1 MIKFFSFFFFY
12 PPPQSNFSIESLRSP
27 LFHQILDFKE
37 FEKKKNSLPKN
48 FFHLYLVN
56 LKKRRRMW
64 KYSVDTSGMTMEGS
78 STNWRERG
86 QGEASFN
93 EPPVFAY
100 VSLAIFNC
108 EWTATCSQPVS
119 STMENEEYRSY
130 RLEQLNHHSGDR
142 IVSFQRNKRKGG
154 GKKEVVVQH
163 RESSFIVPVISSTVA
178 SRYQALIERNECSQ
192 IVVDLFEAFFFL
204 LFV

>member
-1 MIKFFSFFFFY
+1 MIKFFSFFLSY
-12 PPPQSNFSIESLRSP
+12 PSSIK
-27 LFHQILDFKE
+27 FHQILDFKE
-37 FEKKKNSLPKN
+37 FEKKKKDSLPKN

-56 LKKRRRMW
+56 LKKGRRMW
-64 KYSVDTSGMTMEGS
+64 KYSVDTSRMTTEGS

-142 IVSFQRNKRKGG
+142 IVSFQRNKGRRKL
-154 GKKEVVVQH
+154 
-163 RESSFIVPVISSTVA
+163 SCSTEN
-178 SRYQALIERNECSQ
+178 R
-192 IVVDLFEAFFFL
+192 L
-204 LFV
+204 LSHQ